1 MSSTETV
8 LLADAMLTPAG
19 VVAPAEL
26 AFDAAGRIVYAG
38 SPRVAGTGHEEVSMQ
53 TGGTLPGEGVHAANV
68 VVRDL
73 TGHVLMPGL
82 VNGHTHSAMTLLR
95 GVSDDEGFMPWLA
108 AVQALEQHL
117 THDDVAVGLQL
128 AMVEMIETGTVAFAD
143 MYHWDERLIE
153 LVRGAGMR
161 AMVALASFA
170 PEAVGF
176 PGVASWTGVDAVAH
190 TEDLAERYAGDAQIR
205 VAYGPHAPYTCP
217 PEFLREI
224 AERAKRTGIPIHT
237 HVSESAAEVAQIS
250 EQYGATPAAHLAS
263 LGLFDANVLAA
274 HCVHLTHSEVEEMAR
289 YGVAVS
295 HNPVSNLKLGCGI
308 APLPQWQEAGL
319 RVSLGTD
326 SVASNNSLD
335 LFEEIKLAALL
346 HRGVQQDA
354 AAVRAADVLA
364 IATRGG
370 ADALGFTETGAL
382 EVGLL
387 ADVIALDVTGSNAT
401 PLDLSGADADA
412 LTSHLGFAATGQDV
426 RHVFIGGRHVYADG
440 THLTIDAGAVRGR
453 AKVARARLHEAAA
466 NAAAAATDATA
477 ADAAAGVA
485 TASPADQG

>member
-1 MSSTETV
+1 MGIQETV

-38 SPRVAGTGHEEVSMQ
+38 SPRVTGSGHEEISVQ
-53 TGGTLPGEGVHAANV
+53 IGGHRPGERAADVIVH
-68 VVRDL
+68 DL
-73 TGHVLMPGL
+73 AGHVLMPGL

-153 LVRGAGMR
+153 LVRGVGMR

-176 PGVASWTGVDAVAH
+176 PGVSPWNGADAVAE
-190 TEDLAERYAGDAQIR
+190 TEKLAARYAGDPQIR

-224 AERAKRTGIPIHT
+224 ADRAKRTGIPIHT
-237 HVSESAAEVAQIS
+237 HVSESAAEVAQITG
-250 EQYGATPAAHLAS
+250 QYGATPAAHLAA

-274 HCVHLTHSEVEEMAR
+274 HCVHLTQEEIEDMAR
-289 YGVAVS
+289 YGAAVS

-308 APLPQWQEAGL
+308 AALPEWQRAGL

-335 LFEEIKLAALL
+335 LFEEIKLASIL
-346 HRGVQQDA
+346 HRGAQQDA
-354 AAVRAADVLA
+354 AVVKAADVLA
-364 IATRGG
+364 IATSGG
-370 ADALGFTETGAL
+370 ADALGFTESGAL

-387 ADVIALDVTGSNAT
+387 ADVIALDVTGSGAT
-401 PLDLSGADADA
+401 PLDLAGADAAA
-412 LTSHLGFAATGQDV
+412 LTSHLGFAATGNDV
-426 RHVFIGGRHVYADG
+426 RHVFIGGRHVYAEG
-440 THLTIDAGAVRGR
+440 THLTIDADAVR
-453 AKVARARLHEAAA
+453 ARARAARTRLHS
-466 NAAAAATDATA
+466 AAAAAAA
-477 ADAAAGVA
+477 IGADA
-485 TASPADQG
+485 ASPADQG